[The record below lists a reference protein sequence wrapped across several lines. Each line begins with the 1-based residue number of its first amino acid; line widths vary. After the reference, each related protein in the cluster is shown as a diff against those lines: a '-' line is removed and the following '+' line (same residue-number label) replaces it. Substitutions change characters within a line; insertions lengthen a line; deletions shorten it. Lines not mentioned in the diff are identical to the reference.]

1 MKNYNFMNNIFYNSG
16 YLTQKNPIPNKIEK
30 FVELT
35 TSSININITSFD
47 GINRRF
53 RRRNKFSF
61 YPIGSNFHNMNQSFT
76 NNFKLYPVRKIKL
89 FENKELENITFDVV
103 DVNNNNPNNTKKF
116 KKTLN
121 QSSQSDFYFNE
132 DDLETKIKKKHYI
145 KINELLSKKMP
156 IRIYKPKLKKINF
169 NVKKEKNILLENLLK
184 SKNNEILR
192 KHLNINL
199 KPLKYYSKSLNK
211 NRNEDIKSNELN
223 FNTRNNSLRIP
234 KLEAFEKD
242 NNYEVIKSIDKRNT
256 IIYANK
262 LIINDTENDNINK
275 EDETNN
281 LFLKKR
287 NDKMISSYTE
297 LLHLGNKY
305 KYINRNKRQKKIKLI
320 PYDDIKKLSKRGF
333 ENLMSQKH
341 INFSKKLHNAKNKVG
356 ILKQRFHN
364 YMEDK
369 RQIFEKKKDEALND
383 NIINDY

>member
-16 YLTQKNPIPNKIEK
+16 YLTQKNPINKIEK

-35 TSSININITSFD
+35 TSSSNINIISYD

-53 RRRNKFSF
+53 RRRNNVSF

-211 NRNEDIKSNELN
+211 NRNEDIKSNKLN

-242 NNYEVIKSIDKRNT
+242 NNYEVIKSIDNRNT

-262 LIINDTENDNINK
+262 LIINDNENDNINK

-320 PYDDIKKLSKRGF
+320 SYDDMKKLSKRGF

-341 INFSKKLHNAKNKVG
+341 INFSKKLHNAKNMVG

>member
-1 MKNYNFMNNIFYNSG
+1 
-16 YLTQKNPIPNKIEK
+16 
-30 FVELT
+30 
-35 TSSININITSFD
+35 
-47 GINRRF
+47 
-53 RRRNKFSF
+53 
-61 YPIGSNFHNMNQSFT
+61 
-76 NNFKLYPVRKIKL
+76 
-89 FENKELENITFDVV
+89 
-103 DVNNNNPNNTKKF
+103 
-116 KKTLN
+116 
-121 QSSQSDFYFNE
+121 
-132 DDLETKIKKKHYI
+132 
-145 KINELLSKKMP
+145 
-156 IRIYKPKLKKINF
+156 
-169 NVKKEKNILLENLLK
+169 
-184 SKNNEILR
+184 
-192 KHLNINL
+192 
-199 KPLKYYSKSLNK
+199 LKYYSKSLNK

-234 KLEAFEKD
+234 KLEAFGKD
-242 NNYEVIKSIDKRNT
+242 NNYEVIKSIDNRNT

-262 LIINDTENDNINK
+262 LIINDNENDNINK

-320 PYDDIKKLSKRGF
+320 SYDDIKKLSKRGF
-333 ENLMSQKH
+333 ENLMNQKL

-383 NIINDY
+383 NIIKDY

>member
-1 MKNYNFMNNIFYNSG
+1 MNNIFYNSG

-35 TSSININITSFD
+35 ASSININITSFD

-156 IRIYKPKLKKINF
+156 IRIYKPMLKK
-169 NVKKEKNILLENLLK
+169 
-184 SKNNEILR
+184 
-192 KHLNINL
+192 
-199 KPLKYYSKSLNK
+199 
-211 NRNEDIKSNELN
+211 
-223 FNTRNNSLRIP
+223 
-234 KLEAFEKD
+234 
-242 NNYEVIKSIDKRNT
+242 
-256 IIYANK
+256 
-262 LIINDTENDNINK
+262 
-275 EDETNN
+275 
-281 LFLKKR
+281 
-287 NDKMISSYTE
+287 
-297 LLHLGNKY
+297 
-305 KYINRNKRQKKIKLI
+305 KKIF
-320 PYDDIKKLSKRGF
+320 Y
-333 ENLMSQKH
+333 
-341 INFSKKLHNAKNKVG
+341 
-356 ILKQRFHN
+356 
-364 YMEDK
+364 
-369 RQIFEKKKDEALND
+369 
-383 NIINDY
+383 